1 MGIKGILYAGCL
13 ADFLCFIIA
22 IFVIRSEY
30 VKLKEKDYK
39 DEVREIVTPK
49 EKYKSKH
56 MVVTIAREYASG
68 GRYVGRILAD
78 LLGVDFYDKELIDLA
93 AKESGLAQKYIS
105 EMEQRE
111 RKSTNDDRIFIA
123 EAKTIRNLAK
133 VKSCVIVGRCAD
145 YILRDEKDVVKIF
158 LYSSEEDKVKRA
170 VKYYGLDKN
179 EARKKIEK
187 INKDREKHYKFYT
200 NREWRDMSN
209 YDLMINVDSKGVK
222 ATAHFI
228 EEYLEKN

>member
-1 MGIKGILYAGCL
+1 MTK
-13 ADFLCFIIA
+13 IIT
-22 IFVIRSEY
+22 IS
-30 VKLKEKDYK
+30 
-39 DEVREIVTPK
+39 REFG
-49 EKYKSKH
+49 
-56 MVVTIAREYASG
+56 SG
-68 GRYVGRILAD
+68 GRQIGHMLAEK
-78 LLGVDFYDKELIDLA
+78 LGIPFYDKELIYFA
-93 AKESGLAQKYIS
+93 AKESGLAKKYIS
-105 EMEQRE
+105 QIEQIE
-111 RKSTNDDRIFIA
+111 RKSKNDDRIFIA